1 MGKHEKSGVK
11 HTPVAHVIVL
21 DVKPVLDELVVAAQ
35 DALDQEIL
43 YHSAQAGWQVILH
56 L

>member
-1 MGKHEKSGVK
+1 VK

-35 DALDQEIL
+35 DAFYEKIS
-43 YHSAQAGWQVILH
+43 HNGA
-56 L
+56 

>member
-1 MGKHEKSGVK
+1 MK

-21 DVKPVLDELVVAAQ
+21 DVKPVLNELVVAAQ

-43 YHSAQAGWQVILH
+43 NYGA
-56 L
+56 